1 MMRALEMDGLSF
13 AYDGNIVFKDVDV
26 RVEEGDFVAV
36 IGPNGSGKTTLV
48 KIALGLIR
56 PQEGAVRLFGV
67 PVGDF
72 RDWGLIGYIPQKSEF
87 DRNFPGSVR
96 ETLALKGGKP
106 DGKLMKLLD
115 IERLLERRF
124 SELSGGQ
131 QQKVLIALALSS
143 KPKLLILDE
152 PTVGVDVSAL
162 QNFYSILKRLN
173 REMGVTIVLVTHE
186 VGMIQSYVK
195 SVFCISRDFSCRG
208 PADEM
213 EEMLEK
219 VYGKSFG
226 MHRHRD

>member
-13 AYDGNIVFKDVDV
+13 AYDGNVVFKDVDV

-48 KIALGLIR
+48 KIALGLMK
-56 PQEGAVRLFGV
+56 PQKGAVRLFGTAV
-67 PVGDF
+67 EDF
-72 RDWGLIGYIPQKSEF
+72 KDWELVGYIPQKSDF
-87 DRNFPGSVR
+87 DRNFPGSVS
-96 ETLALKGGKP
+96 ETLALKGGRP
-106 DGKLMKLLD
+106 EDRIMKMLD
-115 IERLLERRF
+115 IGRLQEKRF

-162 QNFYSILKRLN
+162 QGFYSILKRLN

-213 EEMLEK
+213 DEMLEK

-226 MHRHRD
+226 IHHHRD

>member
-1 MMRALEMDGLSF
+1 MSALEMDGLSF
-13 AYDGNIVFKDVDV
+13 AYDGNVVFKDVDV

-48 KIALGLIR
+48 KIALGLIK
-56 PQEGAVRLFGV
+56 PQKGTVRLFGTAV
-67 PVGDF
+67 EAF
-72 RDWGLIGYIPQKSEF
+72 RSWELVGYIPQKSEF
-87 DRNFPGSVR
+87 DRNFPGSVG
-96 ETLALKGGKP
+96 EILSLKGGKQ
-106 DGKLMKLLD
+106 DSKLMKLLD
-115 IERLLERRF
+115 IERLLDKRF

-195 SVFCISRDFSCRG
+195 SVFCISRDFSCKG

-226 MHRHRD
+226 VHRHRD